1 MNRLDEIAAR
11 RAVLREEI
19 TASRERAGSA
29 AGSLGREALMAVGFS
44 VLARVLTQ
52 RFRWG
57 GIAGALIGLV
67 ATQVLR
73 RGR

>member
-1 MNRLDEIAAR
+1 MSRLDEIAAR
-11 RAVLREEI
+11 RAVLRDEI
-19 TASRERAGSA
+19 AASRDHASRA
-29 AGSLGREALMAVGFS
+29 AGTLGREALLALGFS
-44 VLARVLTQ
+44 VVARLLTQ